1 MNVQIAV
8 LCDAATDDRG
18 KLNLLGAFDTICS
31 HQMPATHPQCAVALR
46 VTFMPTDEGNHVLR
60 LSIVDADGR
69 GIMPQAEV
77 PVVVAIPDDS
87 HFGTRNFIFNLQHL
101 KFASPGLYSVDLT
114 LDNGPVTSTPLQVK
128 LLDSLT
134 PSAPP

>member
-8 LCDAATDDRG
+8 LCDAATDDHG

-31 HQMPATHPQCAVALR
+31 RQLPTTHTQCAVALR
-46 VTFMPTDEGNHVLR
+46 VTLLPIDEGDHILR

-77 PVVVAIPDDS
+77 PVAMAIPEDS
-87 HFGTRNFIFNLQHL
+87 HFGKRNFIFNLQHL

-114 LDNGPVTSTPLQVK
+114 LDNRAVTSIPLQVK
-128 LLDSLT
+128 LLD
-134 PSAPP
+134 